1 MEVERYSV
9 LIVWFLVQLSGT
21 MVIQMIIN
29 AIGSLSAEVF
39 GLNAEW
45 SKFTKSLAKNVFALR

>member
-39 GLNAEW
+39 GLKAEW
-45 SKFTKSLAKNVFALR
+45 SKFTKSLA